1 MDKQTENIEKHIE
14 NMKKMFSLDTLDYL
28 DRIIAAHFDKTLSDD
43 ERFEIIRT
51 CFLASFL
58 QDADRAKKYVA
69 LRNNAD
75 NSKTE
80 EVTNGILEALGQMIN
95 ANLKMYKKY
104 GATYKMLVSV
114 INADYEKA
122 AEIETNGDTE
132 LSFDELILKYE
143 LADKAYPE
151 VKEALLQFRNRKEK

>member
-1 MDKQTENIEKHIE
+1 MDKQIENIKKHFE
-14 NMKKMFSLDTLDYL
+14 NMKKMVSLDTLDYL
-28 DRIIAAHFDKTLSDD
+28 ERIIAAHSDKTLSDD

-58 QDADRAKKYVA
+58 QDADRAKEYVA

-75 NSKTE
+75 NAKME
-80 EVTNGILEALGQMIN
+80 EITNGILEALGQMIN
-95 ANLKMYKKY
+95 ANLKMYKEY

-122 AEIETNGDTE
+122 TEIETNGDTE